1 VTGAESFAR
10 PAQMSTI
17 ADQSL
22 VRTQYADATRLQA
35 RQAIWGQAPSLVDT
49 VLDLASPKPLDT
61 VLDVGC
67 GNGLYLSALAGRG
80 HVGRRLALD
89 LSAVM
94 AAGCRPFADPVRA
107 DVQAL
112 PLRTGVVDV
121 AACMHMLYHVP
132 DLDRAVAE
140 LRRVVRPGGAA
151 VVTTNGPGHM
161 AELVRL
167 FATAAEQVTG
177 RSGREGWNLDRFGPL
192 VARQHLGALFDEV
205 RLHDLGRPV
214 PVDDPAIVHQAIASL
229 PPESVGVTAGPV
241 WSAVLAVASELV
253 ADQFA
258 RHRRFIVTTAAAALV
273 CR

>member
-1 VTGAESFAR
+1 
-10 PAQMSTI
+10 MSTI

-22 VRTQYADATRLQA
+22 VRTQYADATRLRA
-35 RQAIWGQAPSLVDT
+35 RQAIWSQAPSLVDT
-49 VLDLASPKPLDT
+49 VLDLAPPQPLDT

-67 GNGLYLSALAGRG
+67 GNGLYLSALPGRG
-80 HVGRRLALD
+80 HVGPRLALD
-89 LSAVM
+89 LSAGM

-112 PLRTGVVDV
+112 PLRTAVVDV

-140 LRRVVRPGGAA
+140 LRRVVRPGGVV

-161 AELVRL
+161 AELMQL
-167 FATAAEQVTG
+167 FATAAHRVTG
-177 RSGREGWNLDRFGPL
+177 RSNREGWNLDRFGPV
-192 VARQHLGALFDEV
+192 VARQHLGAVFDEV

-214 PVDDPAIVHQAIASL
+214 PVDDPGIVNQAIASL
-229 PPESVGVTAGPV
+229 PPESVGLTAGPV
-241 WSAVLAVASELV
+241 WAAVLAEVGELV
-253 ADQFA
+253 ADHFA
-258 RHRRFIVTTAAAALV
+258 RHRRFVVTNAAAALV